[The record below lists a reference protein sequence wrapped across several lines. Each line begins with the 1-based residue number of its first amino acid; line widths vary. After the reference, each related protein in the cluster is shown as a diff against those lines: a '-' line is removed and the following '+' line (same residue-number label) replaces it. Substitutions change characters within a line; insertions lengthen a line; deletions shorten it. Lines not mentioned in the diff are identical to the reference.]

1 MRYDEADQMSGT
13 GAGDQGRGDPVSEC
27 RFLLARAREAQIPL
41 RAMGGVAVALR
52 CPTAGSP
59 PLARDYQDVDFATT
73 SGRNAAIE
81 ALFKEAGYSCDPEF
95 NAINGHR
102 RLMFWDSQA
111 GRKVDVFVD
120 QIEMCHALDVR
131 ERVDLDEET
140 LPLADLLLLKLQ
152 VVETAQKDYLDLMAL
167 FADHPIEPG
176 AIDGDYVAEVLARDW
191 GWWRTVTGSLDRLME
206 HMSTVSNFA
215 PRDDVAARIDALAEQ
230 IAAAPKSRRWKV
242 RARVGERVSW
252 HNLPEEVT

>member
-1 MRYDEADQMSGT
+1 MGFDVDE
-13 GAGDQGRGDPVSEC
+13 QGRGDPVAEC

-73 SGRNAAIE
+73 SGGNAAIE
-81 ALFKEAGYSCDPEF
+81 ALFKDAGYSCDPEF

-131 ERVDLDEET
+131 ERVGLDEET

-176 AIDGDYVAEVLARDW
+176 AIDGNYVAEVLARDW

-206 HMSTVSNFA
+206 HMSTLSDFA
-215 PRDDVAARIDALAEQ
+215 SRDDVAARVDALAEQ

>member
-1 MRYDEADQMSGT
+1 MSLEDQ
-13 GAGDQGRGDPVSEC
+13 QGRGDPVTEC
-27 RFLLARAREAQIPL
+27 RYLLARAREADIPL

-59 PLARDYQDVDFATT
+59 PLARRYEDVDFATT
-73 SGRNAAIE
+73 SGRTAAIE
-81 ALFKEAGYSCDPEF
+81 ALFKEAGYSFDPEF

-131 ERVDLDEET
+131 DRVGLDEET

-152 VVETAQKDYLDLMAL
+152 VVETTQKDYLDLMAL
-167 FADHPIEPG
+167 LADHPIEPEE
-176 AIDGDYVAEVLARDW
+176 IDGSYVADVLARDW

-206 HMSTVSNFA
+206 HMKTLKDFPSSDA
-215 PRDDVAARIDALAEQ
+215 VAARVTALTEQ
-230 IAAAPKSRRWKV
+230 IAAKPKSRRWKV